1 MKKDHVEEIFQW
13 GLIALKKCRNVI
25 VNMRIQF
32 YADPKDLLVHPVLEA
47 FERWYELFILHSKTC
62 IVANWFGGWGGELI
76 SVSLTT
82 VSSMESQLFKEQA
95 YIGGSWSSAKSGQTF
110 IVR

>member
-1 MKKDHVEEIFQW
+1 M
-13 GLIALKKCRNVI
+13 KKCRNVI

-62 IVANWFGGWGGELI
+62 IVAN
-76 SVSLTT
+76 
-82 VSSMESQLFKEQA
+82 
-95 YIGGSWSSAKSGQTF
+95 
-110 IVR
+110 